1 MIEKNSS
8 IYEILMANIL
18 VLMKPIHH
26 LFLRDKLIDIVEDL
40 SEPLIKGVE

>member
-40 SEPLIKGVE
+40 SETLIKGVE